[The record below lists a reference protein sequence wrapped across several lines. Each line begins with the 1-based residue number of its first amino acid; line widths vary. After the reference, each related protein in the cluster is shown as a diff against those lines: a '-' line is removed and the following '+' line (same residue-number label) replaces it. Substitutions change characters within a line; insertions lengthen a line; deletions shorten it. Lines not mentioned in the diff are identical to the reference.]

1 MYSHCDEKSGIRGY
15 TDAKSAKDAKG
26 YTEEGEGRYKV
37 VKNSNEKSQKVSFYN
52 IASEASYFFAKV
64 VFGAKIQKRY
74 FSDVIFWWF

>member
-37 VKNSNEKSQKVSFYN
+37 GKNNEKSQKVSFYN

-74 FSDVIFWWF
+74 YSDVIFWW

>member
-37 VKNSNEKSQKVSFYN
+37 GKNSKKKPKSLILQHCEISELLFCESSFWRQN
-52 IASEASYFFAKV
+52 SKE
-64 VFGAKIQKRY
+64 
-74 FSDVIFWWF
+74 IF

>member
-37 VKNSNEKSQKVSFYN
+37 GKNSKKLKKVSFYN
-52 IASEASYFFAKV
+52 IASEASYFFCESSFWRQNSKE
-64 VFGAKIQKRY
+64 
-74 FSDVIFWWF
+74 IF

>member
-37 VKNSNEKSQKVSFYN
+37 GKNSKKNYKKSHFTTLRAKR
-52 IASEASYFFAKV
+52 ATFFAKV

-74 FSDVIFWWF
+74 FSDVMFWWF